1 MTDSLTYITSAFL
14 LGLSGLIP
22 GPLLT
27 LVISE
32 TLKHG
37 TKEGFKVAASPLIT
51 DLPIIVVTILVMS
64 RIVNID
70 YLLGM
75 IAFGG
80 SIFLI
85 YLAFE
90 SISFKGINHEGA
102 TDQVNVI
109 KKGIIANL
117 LNPSPYVFWFTIGA
131 PTILKAYHEGFI
143 YAILFIIIFYSLL
156 IGSKVV
162 IAAITGKSRHILSSR
177 FYLYLIRFL
186 GVVMFIFAIYFIKS
200 GISYFS
206 ISFRDFSTASS
217 IRPG

>member
-1 MTDSLTYITSAFL
+1 M
-14 LGLSGLIP
+14 
-22 GPLLT
+22 T

-37 TKEGFKVAASPLIT
+37 TKEGIKVAVSPLIT
-51 DLPIIVVTILVMS
+51 DLPIIIVTILVMS
-64 RIVNID
+64 RIANID

-90 SISFKGINHEGA
+90 SIFFKGIKHDVEGQA
-102 TDQVNVI
+102 SVI
-109 KKGIIANL
+109 KKGVIANL

-143 YAILFIIIFYSLL
+143 YAGLFLIIFYSVL

-162 IAAITGKSRHILSSR
+162 IAAITGKSRHILSSKY
-177 FYLYLIRFL
+177 YLYLIRFL
-186 GVVMFIFAIYFIKS
+186 GVVMFMFAIYFIKS

-206 ISFRDFSTASS
+206 ISFP
-217 IRPG
+217 I

>member
-1 MTDSLTYITSAFL
+1 MTNSLTYITSAFL

-37 TKEGFKVAASPLIT
+37 TKEGIKVAVSPLIT
-51 DLPIIVVTILVMS
+51 DLPIILITILVMS
-64 RIVNID
+64 KIANID
-70 YLLGM
+70 YLLGI

-90 SISFKGINHEGA
+90 SILYKGINHDV
-102 TDQVNVI
+102 TDQANVI
-109 KKGIIANL
+109 KKGIIANF

-131 PTILKAYHEGFI
+131 PTIIKAYGESLTF
-143 YAILFIIIFYSLL
+143 AVLFLLVFYSVL

-162 IAAITGKSRHILSSR
+162 IATITGKSRRFLNSR

-186 GVVMFIFAIYFIKS
+186 GAGLILFAIYFIKNS
-200 GISYFS
+200 LQYFK
-206 ISFRDFSTASS
+206 IL
-217 IRPG
+217 

>member
-1 MTDSLTYITSAFL
+1 MTVSLTYITSAFI

-37 TKEGFKVAASPLIT
+37 TKEGIKVAVSPLIT
-51 DLPIIVVTILVMS
+51 DLPIIVMTILVMS
-64 RIVNID
+64 RIANID

-90 SISFKGINHEGA
+90 SISFKGITQDAVDH
-102 TDQVNVI
+102 VSVI
-109 KKGIIANL
+109 KKGIIANF

-143 YAILFIIIFYSLL
+143 YAVLFLIVFYSVL

-162 IAAITGKSRHILSSR
+162 IAVITGKSRHILSSR

-186 GVVMFIFAIYFIKS
+186 GIVLFLFAIYFIKS
-200 GISYFS
+200 GISYLYFS
-206 ISFRDFSTASS
+206 SHT
-217 IRPG
+217 

>member
-1 MTDSLTYITSAFL
+1 MTNSLTYITSAFL

-32 TLKHG
+32 TLKRG
-37 TKEGFKVAASPLIT
+37 TKEGIKVAVSPLIT
-51 DLPIIVVTILVMS
+51 DLPIILVTILVMS
-64 RIVNID
+64 RIANID
-70 YLLGM
+70 YLLG
-75 IAFGG
+75 IISFGG

-90 SISFKGINHEGA
+90 SFLFRGINRVA
-102 TDQVNVI
+102 VDQTSVI

-117 LNPSPYVFWFTIGA
+117 LNPSPYFFWFTIGA
-131 PTILKAYHEGFI
+131 PTILKAYNEGFI
-143 YAILFIIIFYSLL
+143 YAGLFLIIFYSVL

-162 IAAITGKSRHILSSR
+162 VAAVTGKSKQFLSSR

-186 GVVMFIFAIYFIKS
+186 GVVLFLFAIYFIKS
-200 GISYFS
+200 GISYFYF
-206 ISFRDFSTASS
+206 SFHA
-217 IRPG
+217 

>member
-1 MTDSLTYITSAFL
+1 MTDSLTYITTAFL

-32 TLKHG
+32 ALKHG
-37 TKEGFKVAASPLIT
+37 IKEGVKVAVSPLFT
-51 DLPIIVVTILVMS
+51 DLPIILITILVMS
-64 RIVNID
+64 RLAHTNYI
-70 YLLGM
+70 LGI

-80 SIFLI
+80 SLFLI
-85 YLAFE
+85 YLGFE
-90 SISFKGINHEGA
+90 SLSYRAI
-102 TDQVNVI
+102 DQDTASQASVI
-109 KKGIIANL
+109 KKGIIANF

-131 PTILKAYHEGFI
+131 PAIIKAYSENLINAVIFI
-143 YAILFIIIFYSLL
+143 VVFYTVL

-162 IAAITGKSRHILSSR
+162 IATITGKSKHFLSSR

-186 GVVMFIFAIYFIKS
+186 GVVLFLFALYFIKS

-206 ISFRDFSTASS
+206 FL
-217 IRPG
+217 

>member
-1 MTDSLTYITSAFL
+1 MTDSLTYITTAFL

-32 TLKHG
+32 ALKHG
-37 TKEGFKVAASPLIT
+37 IKEGVKVAVSPLFT
-51 DLPIIVVTILVMS
+51 DLPIILITILVMS
-64 RIVNID
+64 RLAHTNYI
-70 YLLGM
+70 LGI

-80 SIFLI
+80 SLFLI
-85 YLAFE
+85 YLGFE
-90 SISFKGINHEGA
+90 SLSYRAI
-102 TDQVNVI
+102 DQDTASQASVI
-109 KKGIIANL
+109 KKGIIANF

-131 PTILKAYHEGFI
+131 PTIIKAYSENLI
-143 YAILFIIIFYSLL
+143 NVVLFIAVFYTVL

-162 IAAITGKSRHILSSR
+162 IATITGKSKHFLSSR

-186 GVVMFIFAIYFIKS
+186 GVVLFLFALYFIKS

-206 ISFRDFSTASS
+206 FL
-217 IRPG
+217 

>member
-1 MTDSLTYITSAFL
+1 MTTGITYITSAFL

-37 TKEGFKVAASPLIT
+37 TKEGIKVAVSPLIT
-51 DLPIIVVTILVMS
+51 DLPIIIVTILVMS
-64 RIVNID
+64 RIANID

-90 SISFKGINHEGA
+90 SIFFKGIKHDVEGQA
-102 TDQVNVI
+102 SVI
-109 KKGIIANL
+109 KKGVIANL

-143 YAILFIIIFYSLL
+143 YAGLFLIIFYSVL

-162 IAAITGKSRHILSSR
+162 IAAITGKSRHILSSKY
-177 FYLYLIRFL
+177 YLYLIRFL
-186 GVVMFIFAIYFIKS
+186 GVVMFMFAIYFIKS

-206 ISFRDFSTASS
+206 ISFP
-217 IRPG
+217 I